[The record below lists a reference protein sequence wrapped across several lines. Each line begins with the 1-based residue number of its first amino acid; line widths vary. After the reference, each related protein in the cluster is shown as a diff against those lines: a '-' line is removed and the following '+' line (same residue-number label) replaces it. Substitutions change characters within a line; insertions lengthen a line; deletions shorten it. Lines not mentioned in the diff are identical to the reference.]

1 MPIGLFAMFDQIRLD
16 TIVEIMRYWAETLN
30 DHDIRRRVEYLERW
44 TTQGFL
50 GVKSSRGFYRYP
62 SPAYAESGFLSGG
75 KISTTV
81 AAD

>member
-50 GVKSSRGFYRYP
+50 GVKSSRGLYP
-62 SPAYAESGFLSGG
+62 SPAYADSLFLSGG